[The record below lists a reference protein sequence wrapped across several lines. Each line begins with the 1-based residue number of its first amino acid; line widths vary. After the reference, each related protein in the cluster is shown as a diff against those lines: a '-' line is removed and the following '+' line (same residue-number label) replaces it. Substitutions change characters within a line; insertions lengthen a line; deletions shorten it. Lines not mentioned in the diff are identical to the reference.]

1 MPTASVE
8 DHHRCSPDQAVHRER
23 EQVSRDAGLAVG
35 RDQFIGV
42 LVRDDRGD
50 AGDSHHGER
59 SRDPDEPIGRR
70 NSSSR
75 QPFTNGSSSPKP
87 PASRSASVRAVMA

>member
-1 MPTASVE
+1 MDAAQIRAVYLE
-8 DHHRCSPDQAVHRER
+8 RVQVGGQA
-23 EQVSRDAGLAVG
+23 GFPVG

-50 AGDSHHGER
+50 AGDGHHSER
-59 SRDPDEPIGRR
+59 GRNPYRSVGHR

-75 QPFTNGSSSPKP
+75 QAIRNGSSSP
-87 PASRSASVRAVMA
+87 